1 MSALYRL
8 IVEIAITR
16 DRKVDDVDANGR
28 SVGWHSISI
37 PPDGDGWEIA
47 DSSSDRKTKWRR
59 RVLVPVSS

>member
-8 IVEIAITR
+8 IVETAITR
-16 DRKVDDVDANGR
+16 DLKVDEVDANGF
-28 SVGWHSISI
+28 SVGWQCIPV

-59 RVLVPVSS
+59 RVLVLVSS